1 MHFSQLLELQTEQ
14 KLRFVI
20 ELLNHSNLAIA
31 IKLEVVCR
39 HLTCHAFW
47 KRVLDTAHCVSL
59 IGIYQKCHWVQWGRK
74 GKIIGFTRKKKEK
87 NERKWFFVVI
97 KPEQHSLACV
107 LKLLWPG
114 VQKAAR
120 QGRRQI
126 LMYFRGVIRTSC
138 WPERRAFLSF
148 QLLFLPA
155 EILLDVLCLSA
166 GRERHHECHCRTTSN
181 HQDSSKLMW
190 KLIINNL
197 QLASLNVG
205 SFTTVPS
212 LMLWARG
219 SKWGHRKN

>member
-31 IKLEVVCR
+31 IKLEVVRR
-39 HLTCHAFW
+39 HLTCHAFL
-47 KRVLDTAHCVSL
+47 KRVLVTAHCVSL

-120 QGRRQI
+120 QGRRQM

-155 EILLDVLCLSA
+155 RGWDPAGCSVLV
-166 GRERHHECHCRTTSN
+166 GKERTTPWVSL
-181 HQDSSKLMW
+181 QDNIKPPRFI
-190 KLIINNL
+190 KTDVKINY
-197 QLASLNVG
+197 
-205 SFTTVPS
+205 
-212 LMLWARG
+212 
-219 SKWGHRKN
+219 K